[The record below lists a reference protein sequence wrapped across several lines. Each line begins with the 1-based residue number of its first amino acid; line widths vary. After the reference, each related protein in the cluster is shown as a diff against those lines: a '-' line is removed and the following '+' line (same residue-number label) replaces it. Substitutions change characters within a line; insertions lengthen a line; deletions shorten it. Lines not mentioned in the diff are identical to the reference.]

1 MKTRKQKK
9 NSETVQHHHLLLR
22 METETCP
29 LKTDKPKI
37 KDLVKRLLTDINMKR
52 LDEPRIYY
60 MTVPHFNEGLT
71 AIVPIQ
77 TSHVAFHFWKNPER
91 QILHA
96 KESNCLL
103 EFDIYTCGTL
113 TMNQI
118 HKVLH
123 HLTQFKPTHVDITL
137 LNRKWSL
144 TIERHMRWD
153 ISESE
158 WTDFLNSDRFY

>member
-1 MKTRKQKK
+1 M
-9 NSETVQHHHLLLR
+9 QHHHFLLR
-22 METETCP
+22 METKTCP

-37 KDLVKRLLTDINMKR
+37 KALVNTLLKDINMKK

-91 QILHA
+91 EILHA

-113 TMNQI
+113 TLQQI
-118 HKVLH
+118 HRVLH
-123 HLTQFKPTHVDITL
+123 LLSPFEPTHVDITL

-144 TIERHMRWD
+144 TIERHMKWD
-153 ISESE
+153 ITEST
-158 WTDFLNSDRFY
+158 WTQFLHSGHFHSMP